1 MDPGSFIIKF
11 VLPPVLGAVIG
22 LFTNYLAIKM
32 LFRPFKP
39 KYVFGIRIPFTPGVI
54 PKEHQKL
61 AEKIGATVGD
71 HLLSNES
78 LHELFKKEAVRKK
91 ISEALDNM
99 YGQFGMLSA
108 FITADIRK
116 MISEKVIE
124 MMDRELPA
132 VISELDIKATVE
144 EKVKDFSLEKLETLI
159 LSVTKTQLA
168 YVTYFGG
175 VLGFV
180 IGCAQFLT
188 YLI

>member
-1 MDPGSFIIKF
+1 M
-11 VLPPVLGAVIG
+11 GAVIG

-32 LFRPFKP
+32 LFRPFKA
-39 KYVFGIRIPFTPGVI
+39 KYIFGIRIPFTPGVI

-61 AEKIGATVGD
+61 AEKIGSTVGD

-78 LHELFKKEAVRKK
+78 LHELFKKEAVKTK

-116 MISEKVIE
+116 MITEKVIE

-132 VISELDIKATVE
+132 VINELDIRATVT
-144 EKVKDFSLEKLETLI
+144 EKVRDFSLERLEDLI
-159 LSVTKTQLA
+159 LSVTRTQLA
-168 YVTYFGG
+168 HVTYFGG
-175 VLGFV
+175 VLGFI

>member
-1 MDPGSFIIKF
+1 MDVTDIIIKF
-11 VLPPVLGAVIG
+11 ALPPLMGALIG

-39 KYVFGIRIPFTPGVI
+39 VYILGIRLPFTPGVI

-61 AEKIGATVGD
+61 AVKIGDAVGD

-78 LHELFKKEAVRKK
+78 LHELFKKEPVKKK

-108 FITADIRK
+108 FITSDMKKI
-116 MISEKVIE
+116 ISDKVIE
-124 MMDRELPA
+124 MMDRELPG
-132 VISELDIKATVE
+132 VISELDIRSTVAQ
-144 EKVKDFSLEKLETLI
+144 KVSEYSLQKLEELI
-159 LSVTKTQLA
+159 LSVTKKQLA

-175 VLGFV
+175 VLGFI

>member
-1 MDPGSFIIKF
+1 MDTSSFIIKF
-11 VLPPVLGAVIG
+11 ILPPVLGGVIG

-39 KYVFGIRIPFTPGVI
+39 VYILGIRLPFTPGVI

-78 LHELFKKEAVRKK
+78 LHELFKKEAVRSK
-91 ISEALDNM
+91 ICEALDNM
-99 YGQFGMLSA
+99 YGNFGMLSS
-108 FITADIRK
+108 FISSDMKK
-116 MISEKVIE
+116 MISDKVIE
-124 MMDRELPA
+124 MMDKELPA
-132 VISELDIKATVE
+132 VLNELDIRETVTKKVE
-144 EKVKDFSLEKLETLI
+144 EFSLERLEELI
-159 LSVTKTQLA
+159 LSVTRTQLS

-175 VLGFV
+175 VLGFI